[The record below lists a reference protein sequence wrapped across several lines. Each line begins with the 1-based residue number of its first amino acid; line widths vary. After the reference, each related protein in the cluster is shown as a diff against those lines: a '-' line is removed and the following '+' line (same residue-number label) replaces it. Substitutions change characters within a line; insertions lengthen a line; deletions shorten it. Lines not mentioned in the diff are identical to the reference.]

1 MRPGPIYRMRVD
13 RDEDG
18 NKFNHNP
25 YLKIPYEL
33 MSDFDGIDS
42 VNWRDDGAGVF
53 TIILIKDDLPL

>member
-1 MRPGPIYRMRVD
+1 MRQGPIYRMRVD
-13 RDEDG
+13 RNEDG
-18 NKFNHNP
+18 NP